1 MNPGDDRES
10 VFAHLLD
17 RNKRRLVSIAR
28 SYATGDEYQDLYQEM
43 LLQIWRS
50 LDRFE
55 GRSSADTWVY
65 RIALNTALTYRRQ
78 TGARLRHAAT
88 ADGTPPPYPPVAV
101 PSAATTELRLL
112 QEFIATLGTVDRAVF
127 LLYLED
133 LTYRDMAETLGM
145 SENHVGVRISR
156 IKNAFIARY
165 FNEQDQ

>member
-1 MNPGDDRES
+1 MNAGDDRES
-10 VFAHLLD
+10 AFAQLVD

-78 TGARLRHAAT
+78 TGTRLRRLPV
-88 ADGTPPPYPPVAV
+88 ADASPPPDASAAV
-101 PSAATTELRLL
+101 PPAGTTDLRLL

-133 LTYRDMAETLGM
+133 LTYRDMGEILGM
-145 SENHVGVRISR
+145 SEGNVGVRINR
-156 IKNAFIARY
+156 IKNAFIERY
-165 FNEQDQ
+165 CDR

>member
-10 VFAHLLD
+10 MFAHLLD

-28 SYATGDEYQDLYQEM
+28 SYATGDEYQDPYQEM

-78 TGARLRHAAT
+78 TGARVRHAAT
-88 ADGTPPPYPPVAV
+88 ADGAPPPYPPAVVAAGLAGV
-101 PSAATTELRLL
+101 NLKNLAYLAVTLVVAARIYTINR
-112 QEFIATLGTVDRAVF
+112 RAVRQT
-127 LLYLED
+127 LQPIRDRLATILEQLAGD
-133 LTYRDMAETLGM
+133 ESAGMKPRET
-145 SENHVGVRISR
+145 
-156 IKNAFIARY
+156 
-165 FNEQDQ
+165 

>member
-10 VFAHLLD
+10 AFAHLLE

-78 TGARLRHAAT
+78 SGARLRHTAA
-88 ADGTPPPYPPVAV
+88 ADGAPLPYPPPVA
-101 PSAATTELRLL
+101 PAAATTELPLL
-112 QEFIATLGTVDRAVF
+112 REFIATLGTVDRAVF

-133 LTYRDMAETLGM
+133 LTYRDMAEILGM
-145 SENHVGVRISR
+145 SEGHVGVRINR
-156 IKNAFIARY
+156 IKKAFIARY
-165 FNEQDQ
+165 CDK